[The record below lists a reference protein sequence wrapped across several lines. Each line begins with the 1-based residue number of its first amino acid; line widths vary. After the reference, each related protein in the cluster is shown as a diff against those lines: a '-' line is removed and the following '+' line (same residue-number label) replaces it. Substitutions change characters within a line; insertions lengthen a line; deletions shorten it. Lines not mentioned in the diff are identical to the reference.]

1 MDSIR
6 WGIAG
11 PGRIADALVPDFMHV
26 PRADVVA
33 VGSRSEDRARAFASR
48 HGIARAHGSYRALI
62 DDPEVDVIYIATPHP
77 FHRDIALA
85 AIEAGK
91 AVLVEKAFTATFAG
105 TREVVQA
112 ARQHG
117 VFAMEAVWTRFQPAI
132 EAAREVIAWGR
143 IGDVTGVQADLCAFR
158 AYTDGDR
165 LFAPDLGGGATLDLG
180 VYLIN
185 LADFMLGEATSITA
199 AGRLYDNGVDAA
211 ASYLLTYAS
220 GATASLTCG
229 FDAHGP
235 GRMIVTGTNGWI
247 EIEPRFHH
255 PSMITIHRTGV
266 LPRVIEAPPSGRGY
280 SHEFAEATRRIAAG
294 ETESPTM
301 PLSDTLEVMR
311 VLEACL
317 RQSGVYHRE
326 LDLVELRRP
335 GRR

>member
-247 EIEPRFHH
+247 EVEPRFHH
-255 PSMITIHRTGV
+255 PRTISIHRAGV
-266 LPRVIEAPPSGRGY
+266 LPRIVDAPATGKGY
-280 SHEFAEATRRIAAG
+280 CHELAEVNACLLEGDA
-294 ETESPTM
+294 ESRTM
-301 PLSDTLEVMR
+301 PLDSTLHVAALMQDALSQLG
-311 VLEACL
+311 VSYSEAE
-317 RQSGVYHRE
+317 GF
-326 LDLVELRRP
+326 LD
-335 GRR
+335 